1 MAEKTVQEQIVRE
14 APEVEAYKLGLLQ
27 LARDRA
33 NIPVQLPAYQI
44 AGLAPE
50 QQQAVRLAQQG
61 LGSYMPYLQQAGTA
75 YEQAGGMYA
84 GLPSYGAGA
93 IGALQGAGAY
103 STQQAQEAI
112 RRAAAGSDLALGYG
126 GGAIG
131 SVESGAQR
139 AAQLSGAALGSA
151 QQQGGTALMAGY
163 AGAQAYDPNSVY
175 SYMNPYQQ
183 AATQATLAE
192 IARQGRIAQ
201 TGIAAQAVRSGAFG
215 GSREGIQRSEL
226 QRNVL
231 EQQART
237 AAQDYSTNYQQAQQA
252 ALNAF
257 QNQQARMQSVGN
269 LALGAGQLQTGAAQ
283 QAAQSALQGGQ
294 AVGQAGLNVGQL
306 AQQSGQALGQLGMT
320 AGQLGLS
327 AGQALGQANV
337 SAGQLQQAG
346 AAGIGTLGQQQAALG
361 QMYSGLGQ
369 GDVSFMYN
377 LGSQLQGQTQ
387 RELDAQRQTALQAQY
402 EPFQRI
408 SFLSD
413 IYKGAPSSQQT
424 IAQSTAPSPSLA
436 SQATGLGIA
445 GLSAYNLMKGA

>member
-14 APEVEAYKLGLLQ
+14 APEIEAYKLGLLQ

-33 NIPVQLPAYQI
+33 NVPVQLPAYQI

-61 LGSYMPYLQQAGTA
+61 LGSYMPYLQQAGAA
-75 YEQAGGMYA
+75 YQQAGGLYA
-84 GLPSYGAGA
+84 GLPQYGANA
-93 IGALQGAGAY
+93 IGALTGAGQY
-103 STQQAQEAI
+103 STQQGQQAL
-112 RRAAAGSDLALGYG
+112 RAVT
-126 GGAIG
+126 GGAD
-131 SVESGAQR
+131 
-139 AAQLSGAALGSA
+139 LGLTYS
-151 QQQGGTALMAGY
+151 L
-163 AGAQAYDPNSVY
+163 AGAQGYDPASVAA
-175 SYMNPYQQ
+175 YMNPYQQ
-183 AATQATLAE
+183 LATQATLGE

-201 TGIAAQAVRSGAFG
+201 TGIAAQAVKSGAFG
-215 GSREGIQRSEL
+215 GSREGIQRAEL
-226 QRNVL
+226 QRNIMD
-231 EQQART
+231 QMSRT

-257 QNQQARMQSVGN
+257 QNQQSRMQQAGN
-269 LALGAGQLQTGAAQ
+269 LALGAGQ
-283 QAAQSALQGGQ
+283 
-294 AVGQAGLNVGQL
+294 AVGAT
-306 AQQSGQALGQLGMT
+306 GMQ
-320 AGQLGLS
+320 AGQLGLQ

-361 QMYSGLGQ
+361 QMTSGLGQ

-387 RELDAQRQTALQAQY
+387 KELDAYRQTALQAQY

-424 IAQSTAPSPSLA
+424 IAQSTAPSPSLV

-445 GLSAYNLMKGA
+445 GLSAYNLMK

>member
-1 MAEKTVQEQIVRE
+1 MAETTIQEQIIRE

-27 LARDRA
+27 LAKQRA

-50 QQQAVRLAQQG
+50 QQQAVQMAQMG
-61 LGSYMPYLQQAGTA
+61 IGSYKPYLAQAGTA
-75 YEQAGGMYA
+75 YEQAGGLYA
-84 GLPSYGAGA
+84 GLPQYGQQA
-93 IGALQGAGAY
+93 IGAV
-103 STQQAQEAI
+103 T
-112 RRAAAGSDLALGYG
+112 
-126 GGAIG
+126 GGAQMG
-131 SVESGAQR
+131 VGQAGLATE
-139 AAQLSGAALGSA
+139 AAFG
-151 QQQGGTALMAGY
+151 
-163 AGAQAYDPNSVY
+163 GAQAYDPSSVY

-183 AATQATLAE
+183 AATQATLGE

-252 ALNAF
+252 AMNAF
-257 QNQQARMQSVGN
+257 QNQQSRLQQAGN
-269 LALGAGQLQTGAAQ
+269 VALGAGQL
-283 QAAQSALQGGQ
+283 
-294 AVGQAGLNVGQL
+294 GL
-306 AQQSGQALGQLGMT
+306 A
-320 AGQLGLS
+320 AGQ
-327 AGQALGQANV
+327 QLGQAAV

-346 AAGIGTLGQQQAALG
+346 AAGIAGLGQQQAQLG
-361 QMYSGLGQ
+361 QLTSGLGQ

-377 LGSQLQGQTQ
+377 LGGQLQSYQQRVLDAARQTQ
-387 RELDAQRQTALQAQY
+387 LQAQY

-424 IAQSTAPSPSLA
+424 IAAATAPSPSLV

-445 GLSAYNLMKGA
+445 GLSAYNLLNK

>member
-1 MAEKTVQEQIVRE
+1 MAEKTIQEQIVRE

-33 NIPVQLPAYQI
+33 NIPVSLPAYQI

-61 LGSYMPYLQQAGTA
+61 VGSYLPYLQQAGTA
-75 YEQAGGMYA
+75 YQQAGGLYA
-84 GLPSYGAGA
+84 GLPQYGAQA
-93 IGALQGAGAY
+93 IGALQGAGQY
-103 STQQAQEAI
+103 STGQAQQAVQAV
-112 RRAAAGSDLALGYG
+112 AQGSDLGLGYTF
-126 GGAIG
+126 
-131 SVESGAQR
+131 
-139 AAQLSGAALGSA
+139 
-151 QQQGGTALMAGY
+151 GGTR
-163 AGAQAYDPNSVY
+163 AYDPTSVY
-175 SYMNPYQQ
+175 DYMNPYQQ
-183 AATQATLAE
+183 AATQATLGE

-201 TGIAAQAVRSGAFG
+201 TGIAGQAVRSGAFG

-226 QRNVL
+226 QRNIL
-231 EQQART
+231 DQMART

-252 ALNAF
+252 ALGAF
-257 QNQQARMQSVGN
+257 QNQQARMQQAGN
-269 LALGAGQLQTGAAQ
+269 TAIGAAQ
-283 QAAQSALQGGQ
+283 G
-294 AVGQAGLNVGQL
+294 VAGTSMQ
-306 AQQSGQALGQLGMT
+306 
-320 AGQLGLS
+320 AGQLGLQ

-346 AAGIGTLGQQQAALG
+346 AAGIGTLGQQQAGLG

-377 LGSQLQGQTQ
+377 LGGQLQSQQ
-387 RELDAQRQTALQAQY
+387 QKELDAQRQTALQAQY

-424 IAQSTAPSPSLA
+424 IAQATAPSPSLL

-445 GLSAYNLMKGA
+445 GLSAYNLMK